1 MSPTARLTVCWL
13 ASALAVST
21 ASQAAPAASDRVPGR
36 VTHVTLYRG
45 QAMVTRTIPI
55 EGAKGSKELVVGDLP
70 EQVVADSFFA
80 EGGGGIEVR
89 AVQFRSRA
97 VGEEPRNEVRK
108 VDEGIEQVNDKL
120 LENTKAQERLTKQTA
135 FLDQLDGFVA
145 ASAKSDLAW
154 GVLDAAALEKVTL
167 FSFGQRDKL
176 AGASVTLAKEAK
188 ELNNHLSLLQRRRG
202 ELTSGALRTVREAL
216 LFVDKR
222 GEGQGSVRL
231 SYTPQGTE

>member
-70 EQVVADSFFA
+70 EQVVADSLFA
-80 EGGGGIEVR
+80 EGGEGIEVR

-120 LENTKAQERLTKQTA
+120 LEHQGAGTVDQADRLPRPARRLCRGVGQERL
-135 FLDQLDGFVA
+135 A
-145 ASAKSDLAW
+145 ASR
-154 GVLDAAALEKVTL
+154 
-167 FSFGQRDKL
+167 QRI
-176 AGASVTLAKEAK
+176 A
-188 ELNNHLSLLQRRRG
+188 
-202 ELTSGALRTVREAL
+202 
-216 LFVDKR
+216 
-222 GEGQGSVRL
+222 
-231 SYTPQGTE
+231 